1 VQTTSESEQHNGVHL
16 REWGVIA
23 FILVGAAIARGHGL
37 TDGGLTL
44 DEGYSLIQSERSL
57 LDIFLLNRF
66 DANPPFYLA
75 TLHVWRAMFS
85 ELELAGKSL
94 SMLAGV
100 LGVFGVW
107 LAARERFGS
116 AAGVAASLIVAANA
130 FHIHHSQEIRG
141 YSLLFAAVAFAD
153 YFSVR
158 WDNRGGSRVLLLW
171 SITSWFAV
179 NIHHFAWYFVALQVA
194 GVMSWRGDA
203 ERRKPMFVAL
213 GCVVLASSPMLAS
226 FVIHL
231 TVHQSQNWI
240 PLRPFDNLIVILG
253 AIGGRPP
260 VAWGVWGM
268 ALLGVIACALA
279 SRSIRPLEFLLKPPI
294 PRGAARY
301 FVVLLLQ
308 LLLPVLLWIGSH
320 ALFPM
325 LLSRYC
331 LIAVLPL
338 AVLAGG
344 GVASLRSRFVLAALA
359 IVFLWGSKA
368 PFERL
373 HEDEQKLAY
382 LQDWAEIVES
392 EYRDGD
398 VVLYTDKHSFVP
410 SIALH
415 PVEMDE
421 YLLPE
426 LVGANRSSVLTH
438 YTARE
443 VRRPPLEPGDYRRL
457 WLVKRKG
464 EAISRLLRDKWL
476 ARVSPELIRRVPNS
490 EIYLFRLHDQRP

>member
-66 DANPPFYLA
+66 AANPPFYLA
-75 TLHVWRAMFS
+75 TLHVWRAIFS
-85 ELELAGKSL
+85 ELEFAGKSL

-107 LAARERFGS
+107 LAARERFGP

-158 WDNRGGSRVLLLW
+158 WDDRGGLRALLLW
-171 SITSWFAV
+171 SIASWFAV

-194 GVMSWRGDA
+194 GVMLWRGEA
-203 ERRKPMFVAL
+203 ERRKPMFIAL

-253 AIGGRPP
+253 ALGGRPP
-260 VAWGVWGM
+260 VAWGG
-268 ALLGVIACALA
+268 LGYD
-279 SRSIRPLEFLLKPPI
+279 
-294 PRGAARY
+294 AARGDC
-301 FVVLLLQ
+301 VRARESIDSPARVLAEASDPTRCCTVLCSSPASTPATGSSLDQ
-308 LLLPVLLWIGSH
+308 LPRTLSDAALPLLPDRS
-320 ALFPM
+320 A
-325 LLSRYC
+325 SAR
-331 LIAVLPL
+331 
-338 AVLAGG
+338 
-344 GVASLRSRFVLAALA
+344 GVGRR
-359 IVFLWGSKA
+359 WC
-368 PFERL
+368 R
-373 HEDEQKLAY
+373 
-382 LQDWAEIVES
+382 ES
-392 EYRDGD
+392 
-398 VVLYTDKHSFVP
+398 
-410 SIALH
+410 
-415 PVEMDE
+415 
-421 YLLPE
+421 
-426 LVGANRSSVLTH
+426 
-438 YTARE
+438 
-443 VRRPPLEPGDYRRL
+443 
-457 WLVKRKG
+457 
-464 EAISRLLRDKWL
+464 AISLCVGGSRDRLSMGLESALR
-476 ARVSPELIRRVPNS
+476 AAP
-490 EIYLFRLHDQRP
+490 